1 MPFWAILVLVVV
13 AATGS
18 DATKPKPISISLR
31 AKWEGTPLLLEAGEF
46 LAREDAAL
54 YWKFLAAWPHAS
66 PDANSSARPA
76 SAAPSPSDGDC
87 LDALLRVASSFLAPP
102 LAPLL
107 RLALAMRSLSPALL
121 LHRQLARLSLS
132 QAGLLGPHGA
142 QEGTAEGEQAGWGA
156 GGGDGGE
163 RWRVSENPAA
173 PKGHC
178 CWVELQGKVLLG
190 EAEVAAALAPVQ
202 AEESIL
208 ISVTPPRITSLNRA
222 LPSRSCCTAL
232 PSPHRGASAP
242 SAAPAAEHGAAVHAF
257 DHVYPSAS
265 AAAASHHAPPP
276 AFLYAS
282 PGSACF
288 AALLPLLS
296 AAAHQGAI
304 RLVLRPVLPAG
315 CEQHVERCAA
325 VGAGGRVSLGG
336 YGVELALKNMEYKA
350 LDDSKLHKDGAGQA
364 AAEGLADDLAQPVK
378 GFLFHTLVQRY
389 PEQTGELLTFRDQ
402 LLAAEEIR
410 DEYNV
415 WELKDLGIQAT
426 QRIVGGAEPLRLMQ
440 DINQNFPKIMAS
452 LAKTKARAA
461 RSPFPPCADDK
472 GLQYIVDSTVEEA
485 VQEMH
490 GMVQA
495 GRTIVALNSIA
506 FNLATLDIFTLL
518 EAVQAELSLGA
529 QLLSL
534 KVSRPFSHCL
544 LCQLYAAALAI
555 SRWPRPASPPPSTS
569 LLPRFLLS
577 PTITPP
583 VSLAIPISS
592 CPVSPCTP
600 LATHQL
606 PAPVVRQLLHLPPA
620 SAARE
625 EGGSPRLDFRS
636 PWHVH
641 FFNDLERDREY
652 RGWSPNMHE
661 LLMPMYPGQFRPIR
675 KNIFHAVFVLDP
687 MHPSTPKAVAHIHK
701 LHQGSMPLRM
711 GVILASSARLLTLN
725 DPSAPPPHHDLSELA
740 MALFLH
746 IKDSVGVRPAFDF
759 LLSMWGG
766 SGADESVDDYEDAMV
781 TLPLPQYTPP
791 DQPTMEAAF
800 LHTLSAAAAVSQGG
814 SLGSDDAR
822 RAALASVLAARQ
834 RVEGGD
840 ADSEEGGG
848 EQGGAGGGGAAAAV
862 WAQVVG
868 SSRFVSGLGLA
879 DAMPCLLFN
888 GVFYPSP
895 KVPGG
900 ALEAMQ
906 EEMEA
911 VQRAVYYQQIRGSSD
926 VLAFF
931 LASAAKRFNPEVAL
945 PAGKT
950 APYVSLAPPM
960 AADNPALTR
969 LSFLHSPGTEDE
981 VKPFSHLLALD
992 LSSHQGVDLLLQAVL
1007 HLESEEGTH
1016 ARVAV
1021 LHNPLHAPATADAR
1035 LPPLA
1040 WRHLVPRLIMAA
1052 VQMPS
1057 RRSKLPA
1064 FLRSLLQLPLLR
1076 TVVSR
1081 THSGTEEEGWAGRGE
1096 VRSEKEGLEL
1106 LASAWSIADEAGLNR
1121 AELERA
1127 VTGAGAAEAAAA
1139 HMAQLL
1145 APQHRFVA
1153 ADFALL
1159 EEVESKRVKPAL
1171 SVLQDLPSWPH
1182 LPPDLP
1188 LSDHVS
1194 GMAMVVASALS
1205 SAERASGD
1213 YVQFAR
1219 LTASPRC
1226 SSPRPP
1232 HCQPQVLLSSPASLP
1247 APGAPLLARL
1257 TASPRCSSPR
1267 PPHCQPQVLLS
1278 SPASL
1283 PAPGAPLLARLTASP
1298 RCSSPRPPHCQPQV
1312 LLSSPASL
1320 PAPGAPLLARLT
1332 ASPRCS
1338 SPRPPHCQPQ
1348 VLLSS
1353 PASLPAPASKPL
1365 SLLPYLA
1372 PPAPFPCFLA
1382 SIGIIHSNDS
1392 ALLHIDGVIDPLS
1405 AEAQQVTPL
1414 LLLLHE
1420 WFNPSLRIFMNPLV
1434 RAPPACPLL
1443 HLLLSS
1449 SCLVLCCMPC
1459 IFSDAISVLSPP
1471 SPLRPSHSV
1480 HDRQT
1485 SISEFPLKN
1494 FYRYAAPHKARS
1506 LAPSSSALRPVP
1518 FLEVPSSARVLSE
1531 LADASGVLAAGAEVE
1546 FLNMPLTRTLTL
1558 NLKVPE
1564 PWLVEPAVADHDLDN
1579 LVLEKVADPS
1589 VAAVFELEA
1598 LMITGGSVL
1607 MGGARCSWGGCGG
1620 ICGHTHA
1627 RRCLGA
1633 DGRKCGPTTLCS
1645 YLFAPTTLP
1654 PSLHHATTPSLP
1666 PGHCY
1671 EDSDMQE
1678 PPRGMQLVLGT
1689 PPPVPSAL
1697 LNHSSAP
1704 ATAAATSSNGAAG
1717 RPQGLVVSTALE
1729 DTIVMANLGYF
1740 QLKAAPG
1747 LWLLQLAPGRSQT
1760 LYQLA
1765 GEGALGGSGGGGA
1778 EAGRGGEKE
1787 GDEGMGAVGRVAMEV
1802 AVMDL
1807 RGKVVQL
1814 RVVKRAGMEGE
1825 KMLDGAG
1832 GEDGDDEQ
1840 QAEPAAAASLF
1851 GSFFQKLTGKVGMR
1865 PGQKPAAKGEGAA
1878 ANSTINIFSIAS
1890 GHLYERFTR
1899 IMILSVL
1906 KNTRRP
1912 VKFWF
1917 IKNYLS
1923 PSFKEVIPHMA
1934 REYGFEYGLITYKW
1948 PSWLHKQTE
1957 KQRLIWA
1964 YKILFLDVIFPLS
1977 LQKVI
1982 FVDADQVVREDMG
1995 RLYDMPLHGH
2005 PLAYTPMCDNNR
2017 DMEGYRFW
2025 KQGFWRDHLRGK
2037 PYHISALYVVDLVR
2051 FRRMAAGD
2059 TLRVIYESLSKDP
2072 NSLANL
2078 DQVPPPP
2085 PLTHTRC
2092 CFPHLSPAPG
2102 TASPTSHLHQDLPNY
2117 AQHTVPILSLPQE
2130 WLWCESWCGNATKAR
2145 AKTIDL
2151 CNNPMTKEPK
2161 LQGARRIV
2169 AEWGALDEE
2178 QRHFTERVTRG
2189 EFDDLPPSAPR
2200 GTLRFTGFHSAPRP
2214 EEGPVREAMTEE
2226 EEGGVDDMDGVSEGE
2241 QEREEGEEGGEEGGE
2256 GGEEAGDWAG
2266 YEVDTAYEDL
2276 EGLEEIAVE
2285 AVDGVEEGEEGGEEE
2300 DEEEL
2305 GHEEL

>member
-1 MPFWAILVLVVV
+1 MPFWAIIVLVVV

-18 DATKPKPISISLR
+18 GATKPKPISISLR

-54 YWKFLAAWPHAS
+54 YWKFLAAWPRAS

-76 SAAPSPSDGDC
+76 SAPPRPSDGDC
-87 LDALLRVASSFLAPP
+87 LDALLRVASSFLAAP

-121 LHRQLARLSLS
+121 LHRQLARLSLA
-132 QAGLLGPHGA
+132 QAGLLAPHGA
-142 QEGTAEGEQAGWGA
+142 QGGTAEGEQAGWGA

-190 EAEVAAALAPVQ
+190 EAEVAAAVASVQ
-202 AEESIL
+202 AEGSTH
-208 ISVTPPRITSLNRA
+208 SVSHQHPHQSDPASHHLPQLRPPLHLLLHR
-222 LPSRSCCTAL
+222 TAL
-232 PSPHRGASAP
+232 PCSASAP
-242 SAAPAAEHGAAVHAF
+242 SAASAAEHGAAVHAF
-257 DHVYPSAS
+257 DHVYPSAFAS

-296 AAAHQGAI
+296 AAADQGAI
-304 RLVLRPVLPAG
+304 RLVLRPVLPGG
-315 CEQHVERCAA
+315 CEQHVGRCAA

-350 LDDSKLHKDGAGQA
+350 LDDSKLHKDSAGHA
-364 AAEGLADDLAQPVK
+364 AAEGSADDLAQPVK
-378 GFLFHTLVQRY
+378 GFLFDTLVKRY

-452 LAKTKARAA
+452 LAKTK
-461 RSPFPPCADDK
+461 
-472 GLQYIVDSTVEEA
+472 VDSTVEEA

-534 KVSRPFSHCL
+534 K
-544 LCQLYAAALAI
+544 
-555 SRWPRPASPPPSTS
+555 
-569 LLPRFLLS
+569 
-577 PTITPP
+577 
-583 VSLAIPISS
+583 
-592 CPVSPCTP
+592 
-600 LATHQL
+600 L

-625 EGGSPRLDFRS
+625 EAGALRLDFRS

-687 MHPSTPKAVAHIHK
+687 MHPATPKAVAHIHK
-701 LHQGSMPLRM
+701 LHRGSMPLRM
-711 GVILASSARLLTLN
+711 GVILASSARLLSLN
-725 DPSAPPPHHDLSELA
+725 DPSAPAPHHDLSELA
-740 MALFLH
+740 MALFLY

-759 LLSMWGG
+759 LLEMWGG
-766 SGADESVDDYEDAMV
+766 SALDESMDDYEDAMV
-781 TLPLPQYTPP
+781 TLPPPQYTAP
-791 DQPTMEAAF
+791 DQPTLEAAF
-800 LHTLSAAAAVSQGG
+800 LHTLMWARAGGLGGSSVLWCGVCVGHVCPLICASLHLFPPARLFSAWLSTRPLLVSPFLSLSAPTSAAAAASQGG

-834 RVEGGD
+834 RVEGGQ

-888 GVFYPSP
+888 GIFYPSP

-931 LASAAKRFNPEVAL
+931 LSSAAKRFNPEVAL

-960 AADNPALTR
+960 AADNPALAR

-981 VKPFSHLLALD
+981 VKPFTHLLALD

-1016 ARVAV
+1016 AQVAI
-1021 LHNPLHAPATADAR
+1021 LHNPLHAPATASPTDAR

-1040 WRHLVPRLIMAA
+1040 WRHLVPRLVMAA
-1052 VQMPS
+1052 MQMPS
-1057 RRSKLPA
+1057 RRSKLPS
-1064 FLRSLLQLPLLR
+1064 FLRRLLQLPLLR
-1076 TVVSR
+1076 AVVSR
-1081 THSGTEEEGWAGRGE
+1081 THTGGEGDGWAGRGE
-1096 VRSEKEGLEL
+1096 VSGEQEGQEL
-1106 LASAWSIADEAGLNR
+1106 LASAWSVADEAGLNR

-1127 VTGAGAAEAAAA
+1127 VTGAGTAEAAAA
-1139 HMAQLL
+1139 HMAQDRLFVKQHCGASPGSSVIITNGRLL

-1171 SVLQDLPSWPH
+1171 AVLHDLPSCPH

-1194 GMAMVVASALS
+1194 SMAMAVASALS

-1219 LTASPRC
+1219 LTASP
-1226 SSPRPP
+1226 
-1232 HCQPQVLLSSPASLP
+1232 
-1247 APGAPLLARL
+1247 
-1257 TASPRCSSPR
+1257 
-1267 PPHCQPQVLLS
+1267 
-1278 SPASL
+1278 
-1283 PAPGAPLLARLTASP
+1283 
-1298 RCSSPRPPHCQPQV
+1298 
-1312 LLSSPASL
+1312 
-1320 PAPGAPLLARLT
+1320 
-1332 ASPRCS
+1332 
-1338 SPRPPHCQPQ
+1338 
-1348 VLLSS
+1348 
-1353 PASLPAPASKPL
+1353 
-1365 SLLPYLA
+1365 
-1372 PPAPFPCFLA
+1372 

-1420 WFNPSLRIFMNPLV
+1420 WFNPSLRIFMNPL
-1434 RAPPACPLL
+1434 
-1443 HLLLSS
+1443 
-1449 SCLVLCCMPC
+1449 
-1459 IFSDAISVLSPP
+1459 
-1471 SPLRPSHSV
+1471 
-1480 HDRQT
+1480 T

-1494 FYRYAAPHKARS
+1494 FYRYAAPHK
-1506 LAPSSSALRPVP
+1506 
-1518 FLEVPSSARVLSE
+1518 E
-1531 LADASGVLAAGAEVE
+1531 LADGSGALAAGAEVE

-1598 LMITGGSVL
+1598 LMITG
-1607 MGGARCSWGGCGG
+1607 
-1620 ICGHTHA
+1620 
-1627 RRCLGA
+1627 
-1633 DGRKCGPTTLCS
+1633 
-1645 YLFAPTTLP
+1645 
-1654 PSLHHATTPSLP
+1654 
-1666 PGHCY
+1666 HCY
-1671 EDSDMQE
+1671 EESDMQE

-1704 ATAAATSSNGAAG
+1704 ATTTTARTSETAG
-1717 RPQGLVVSTALE
+1717 RPQGLVVSSALE

-1765 GEGALGGSGGGGA
+1765 GEGGELGGAGAAA
-1778 EAGRGGEKE
+1778 EAGAGGENE
-1787 GDEGMGAVGRVAMEV
+1787 GDAGMGAVGRVAMEV

-1840 QAEPAAAASLF
+1840 QEEPAAAASLF
-1851 GSFFQKLTGKVGMR
+1851 ESFFQKLTGK
-1865 PGQKPAAKGEGAA
+1865 KPAVASKGEGAA
-1878 ANSTINIFSIAS
+1878 GANSTINIFSIAS

-1934 REYGFEYGLITYKW
+1934 REYGFEYALITYKW

-2025 KQGFWRDHLRGK
+2025 KQGFWKDHLRGK

-2078 DQVPPPP
+2078 DQ
-2085 PLTHTRC
+2085 
-2092 CFPHLSPAPG
+2092 
-2102 TASPTSHLHQDLPNY
+2102 DLPNY
-2117 AQHTVPILSLPQE
+2117 AQHTVPIFSLPQE

-2178 QRHFTERVTRG
+2178 QRRFTERVTRG

-2200 GTLRFTGFHSAPRP
+2200 GTLRFAGFHSAPRP
-2214 EEGPVREAMTEE
+2214 EEGPVREATVEE
-2226 EEGGVDDMDGVSEGE
+2226 EEGEEGGVEYMDGVIEGE
-2241 QEREEGEEGGEEGGE
+2241 QEREEGGESGEGGE
-2256 GGEEAGDWAG
+2256 GGEEEVGEWVG
-2266 YEVDTAYEDL
+2266 YEVDPAYEDL

-2285 AVDGVEEGEEGGEEE
+2285 AVDGVEGEEGGEGE

>member
-202 AEESIL
+202 AEESVTRFAPISTHSTLCLISIL

-257 DHVYPSAS
+257 DH
-265 AAAASHHAPPP
+265 
-276 AFLYAS
+276 
-282 PGSACF
+282 
-288 AALLPLLS
+288 
-296 AAAHQGAI
+296 GAI

-364 AAEGLADDLAQPVK
+364 AAEGSADDLAQPVK

-472 GLQYIVDSTVEEA
+472 GLQYIVECEQVDSTVEEA

-506 FNLATLDIFTLL
+506 FNLATLDIFTSSYIFISRSHSPVLSPSAHTSLL

-701 LHQGSMPLRM
+701 LHRGSMPLRM

-1139 HMAQLL
+1139 HMAQDRLFVKQHCGASPGSSVIITNGRLL

-1219 LTASPRC
+1219 LTASP
-1226 SSPRPP
+1226 
-1232 HCQPQVLLSSPASLP
+1232 
-1247 APGAPLLARL
+1247 
-1257 TASPRCSSPR
+1257 
-1267 PPHCQPQVLLS
+1267 
-1278 SPASL
+1278 
-1283 PAPGAPLLARLTASP
+1283 
-1298 RCSSPRPPHCQPQV
+1298 
-1312 LLSSPASL
+1312 
-1320 PAPGAPLLARLT
+1320 
-1332 ASPRCS
+1332 
-1338 SPRPPHCQPQ
+1338 
-1348 VLLSS
+1348 
-1353 PASLPAPASKPL
+1353 
-1365 SLLPYLA
+1365 
-1372 PPAPFPCFLA
+1372 

-1420 WFNPSLRIFMNPLV
+1420 WFNPSLRIFMNPL
-1434 RAPPACPLL
+1434 
-1443 HLLLSS
+1443 
-1449 SCLVLCCMPC
+1449 
-1459 IFSDAISVLSPP
+1459 
-1471 SPLRPSHSV
+1471 
-1480 HDRQT
+1480 T

-1494 FYRYAAPHKARS
+1494 FYRYAAPHK
-1506 LAPSSSALRPVP
+1506 
-1518 FLEVPSSARVLSE
+1518 E

-1598 LMITGGSVL
+1598 LMITG
-1607 MGGARCSWGGCGG
+1607 
-1620 ICGHTHA
+1620 
-1627 RRCLGA
+1627 
-1633 DGRKCGPTTLCS
+1633 
-1645 YLFAPTTLP
+1645 
-1654 PSLHHATTPSLP
+1654 
-1666 PGHCY
+1666 HCY
-1671 EDSDMQE
+1671 EESDMQE

-1851 GSFFQKLTGKVGMR
+1851 GSFFQKLTGK
-1865 PGQKPAAKGEGAA
+1865 KPAAKGEGAA

-2078 DQVPPPP
+2078 DQ
-2085 PLTHTRC
+2085 
-2092 CFPHLSPAPG
+2092 
-2102 TASPTSHLHQDLPNY
+2102 DLPNY

>member
-1 MPFWAILVLVVV
+1 MPFWAILVLVV
-13 AATGS
+13 AAAGS

-66 PDANSSARPA
+66 PDANSSARSA

-87 LDALLRVASSFLAPP
+87 LNALLRVASSFLAPP

-142 QEGTAEGEQAGWGA
+142 QGGTAEGEQAGWGA

-173 PKGHC
+173 PEGHC

-190 EAEVAAALAPVQ
+190 EAEVAAAVAAVQ
-202 AEESIL
+202 AE
-208 ISVTPPRITSLNRA
+208 
-222 LPSRSCCTAL
+222 
-232 PSPHRGASAP
+232 GSAP
-242 SAAPAAEHGAAVHAF
+242 STASAAEQGAAVHAF

-265 AAAASHHAPPP
+265 TAAASHHAPPP

-304 RLVLRPVLPAG
+304 RLVLRPVLPGG
-315 CEQHVERCAA
+315 CEQQVGRCAA

-350 LDDSKLHKDGAGQA
+350 LDDSKLTKDGAGQA
-364 AAEGLADDLAQPVK
+364 AAEGSADDLAQPVK

-452 LAKTKARAA
+452 LAKTKVN
-461 RSPFPPCADDK
+461 S
-472 GLQYIVDSTVEEA
+472 GVEEA

-534 KVSRPFSHCL
+534 K
-544 LCQLYAAALAI
+544 
-555 SRWPRPASPPPSTS
+555 
-569 LLPRFLLS
+569 
-577 PTITPP
+577 
-583 VSLAIPISS
+583 
-592 CPVSPCTP
+592 
-600 LATHQL
+600 L

-625 EGGSPRLDFRS
+625 EGGAPRLDFRS
-636 PWHVH
+636 PWHVQ

-701 LHQGSMPLRM
+701 LHRGSMPLRM
-711 GVILASSARLLTLN
+711 GVILASSARLLSLN
-725 DPSAPPPHHDLSELA
+725 DPSAPAPHHDLSELA
-740 MALFLH
+740 MAFFQH

-759 LLSMWGG
+759 LLQMWGG
-766 SGADESVDDYEDAMV
+766 SAADESVDDYEDAMV
-781 TLPLPQYTPP
+781 TLPLPQYTAP

-800 LHTLSAAAAVSQGG
+800 LHTLSEAAAASPGG
-814 SLGSDDAR
+814 SLDSDDAR

-834 RVEGGD
+834 RVEGGQVE
-840 ADSEEGGG
+840 SEEGGG

-900 ALEAMQ
+900 TLEAMQ

-931 LASAAKRFNPEVAL
+931 LSSAAKRFNPEVAL

-960 AADNPALTR
+960 AADNPALAR

-1007 HLESEEGTH
+1007 HLESGEGTH

-1021 LHNPLHAPATADAR
+1021 LHNPLHAPANAHAR
-1035 LPPLA
+1035 LPPLT

-1076 TVVSR
+1076 AVVSR
-1081 THSGTEEEGWAGRGE
+1081 THSGGEGDGWASKGE
-1096 VRSEKEGLEL
+1096 VNSEQEGQEL
-1106 LASAWSIADEAGLNR
+1106 LASAWSVADEAGLYR

-1139 HMAQLL
+1139 HMAQDRLFVKQHCGASPGSSVIITNGRLL

-1219 LTASPRC
+1219 LTASP
-1226 SSPRPP
+1226 
-1232 HCQPQVLLSSPASLP
+1232 
-1247 APGAPLLARL
+1247 
-1257 TASPRCSSPR
+1257 
-1267 PPHCQPQVLLS
+1267 
-1278 SPASL
+1278 
-1283 PAPGAPLLARLTASP
+1283 
-1298 RCSSPRPPHCQPQV
+1298 
-1312 LLSSPASL
+1312 
-1320 PAPGAPLLARLT
+1320 
-1332 ASPRCS
+1332 
-1338 SPRPPHCQPQ
+1338 
-1348 VLLSS
+1348 
-1353 PASLPAPASKPL
+1353 
-1365 SLLPYLA
+1365 
-1372 PPAPFPCFLA
+1372 

-1420 WFNPSLRIFMNPLV
+1420 WFNPSLRIFMNPL
-1434 RAPPACPLL
+1434 
-1443 HLLLSS
+1443 
-1449 SCLVLCCMPC
+1449 
-1459 IFSDAISVLSPP
+1459 
-1471 SPLRPSHSV
+1471 
-1480 HDRQT
+1480 T

-1494 FYRYAAPHKARS
+1494 FYRYAAPHK
-1506 LAPSSSALRPVP
+1506 
-1518 FLEVPSSARVLSE
+1518 E

-1598 LMITGGSVL
+1598 LMITG
-1607 MGGARCSWGGCGG
+1607 
-1620 ICGHTHA
+1620 
-1627 RRCLGA
+1627 
-1633 DGRKCGPTTLCS
+1633 
-1645 YLFAPTTLP
+1645 
-1654 PSLHHATTPSLP
+1654 
-1666 PGHCY
+1666 HCY

-1704 ATAAATSSNGAAG
+1704 ATAAATTTATSSSGAGG

-1760 LYQLA
+1760 LYQLS
-1765 GEGALGGSGGGGA
+1765 GEGGALGGGGGGA
-1778 EAGRGGEKE
+1778 AEAGEEGGDE
-1787 GDEGMGAVGRVAMEV
+1787 GDAGMGAVGRVAMEV

-1840 QAEPAAAASLF
+1840 QEEPAAAASLF
-1851 GSFFQKLTGKVGMR
+1851 GSFFQKLTGK
-1865 PGQKPAAKGEGAA
+1865 KPAVASKGEGAG

-2078 DQVPPPP
+2078 DQ
-2085 PLTHTRC
+2085 
-2092 CFPHLSPAPG
+2092 
-2102 TASPTSHLHQDLPNY
+2102 DLPNY

-2178 QRHFTERVTRG
+2178 QRRFTERVTRG

-2200 GTLRFTGFHSAPRP
+2200 GTLRFAGFHSAPRP

-2226 EEGGVDDMDGVSEGE
+2226 EEGGVDDMDGVSEGGH
-2241 QEREEGEEGGEEGGE
+2241 EREEGEEGGEEGGE
-2256 GGEEAGDWAG
+2256 GGEEAGEWAG

-2285 AVDGVEEGEEGGEEE
+2285 AVDGVEEGEEGGEED

>member
-1 MPFWAILVLVVV
+1 MPPVRGAVGSPTSPPGVQTASWTRRIARMPFWGILVLVIV

-76 SAAPSPSDGDC
+76 SAPPRPSDGDC
-87 LDALLRVASSFLAPP
+87 LDTLLRVASSFLAAP

-132 QAGLLGPHGA
+132 QAGLLGPHSAQGGA
-142 QEGTAEGEQAGWGA
+142 AEGEQAGWGA

-178 CWVELQGKVLLG
+178 CWVELKGKVLLG
-190 EAEVAAALAPVQ
+190 EAEVAAALASVQ
-202 AEESIL
+202 AE
-208 ISVTPPRITSLNRA
+208 
-222 LPSRSCCTAL
+222 
-232 PSPHRGASAP
+232 GSAAA
-242 SAAPAAEHGAAVHAF
+242 AAPAAEHGATVHAF

-296 AAAHQGAI
+296 AAADQGAI

-315 CEQHVERCAA
+315 CEQHVGRCAA

-350 LDDSKLHKDGAGQA
+350 LDDSQLTKDSAGQA
-364 AAEGLADDLAQPVK
+364 AADGSADDLAQPVK
-378 GFLFHTLVQRY
+378 GFLFDTLVQRY

-452 LAKTKARAA
+452 LAKTK
-461 RSPFPPCADDK
+461 
-472 GLQYIVDSTVEEA
+472 VDSGVEEA

-534 KVSRPFSHCL
+534 K
-544 LCQLYAAALAI
+544 
-555 SRWPRPASPPPSTS
+555 
-569 LLPRFLLS
+569 
-577 PTITPP
+577 
-583 VSLAIPISS
+583 
-592 CPVSPCTP
+592 
-600 LATHQL
+600 L

-625 EGGSPRLDFRS
+625 EGGSLRLDFRS

-687 MHPSTPKAVAHIHK
+687 MHPSMPKAVAHIHK
-701 LHQGSMPLRM
+701 LHRGSMPLRM
-711 GVILASSARLLTLN
+711 GLILASSARLLSLN

-746 IKDSVGVRPAFDF
+746 IKESVGVRPAFDF

-766 SGADESVDDYEDAMV
+766 SASDESVDDYEDAMV

-800 LHTLSAAAAVSQGG
+800 LHTLSAAAAASQGR

-822 RAALASVLAARQ
+822 RAVLASVLAGRQ
-834 RVEGGD
+834 RVEGEQVE
-840 ADSEEGGG
+840 SEEGGG

-911 VQRAVYYQQIRGSSD
+911 VQRAVYYQQLRGSSD

-931 LASAAKRFNPEVAL
+931 LSSAAKRFNPEVAL

-960 AADNPALTR
+960 AADNPTLAR

-1021 LHNPLHAPATADAR
+1021 LHNPLHAPANDDAR

-1064 FLRSLLQLPLLR
+1064 FLHRLLQLPLLR
-1076 TVVSR
+1076 AVVSR
-1081 THSGTEEEGWAGRGE
+1081 THTGVEEEGWAGKGE
-1096 VRSEKEGLEL
+1096 VNSEQEGQEL
-1106 LASAWSIADEAGLNR
+1106 LASAWSVADEAGLNR

-1139 HMAQLL
+1139 HMAQDRLFVKQHCGGSPGSSVIITNGRLL

-1159 EEVESKRVKPAL
+1159 EEVESKRVKAAL

-1219 LTASPRC
+1219 LTASP
-1226 SSPRPP
+1226 
-1232 HCQPQVLLSSPASLP
+1232 
-1247 APGAPLLARL
+1247 
-1257 TASPRCSSPR
+1257 
-1267 PPHCQPQVLLS
+1267 
-1278 SPASL
+1278 
-1283 PAPGAPLLARLTASP
+1283 
-1298 RCSSPRPPHCQPQV
+1298 
-1312 LLSSPASL
+1312 
-1320 PAPGAPLLARLT
+1320 
-1332 ASPRCS
+1332 
-1338 SPRPPHCQPQ
+1338 
-1348 VLLSS
+1348 
-1353 PASLPAPASKPL
+1353 
-1365 SLLPYLA
+1365 
-1372 PPAPFPCFLA
+1372 
-1382 SIGIIHSNDS
+1382 SIGIIHSNES

-1420 WFNPSLRIFMNPLV
+1420 WFNPSMRVFMNPL
-1434 RAPPACPLL
+1434 
-1443 HLLLSS
+1443 SS
-1449 SCLVLCCMPC
+1449 M
-1459 IFSDAISVLSPP
+1459 
-1471 SPLRPSHSV
+1471 
-1480 HDRQT
+1480 
-1485 SISEFPLKN
+1485 SEFPLKN
-1494 FYRYAAPHKARS
+1494 FYRYAAPHK
-1506 LAPSSSALRPVP
+1506 
-1518 FLEVPSSARVLSE
+1518 E

-1589 VAAVFELEA
+1589 VVAVFELEA
-1598 LMITGGSVL
+1598 LMIT
-1607 MGGARCSWGGCGG
+1607 
-1620 ICGHTHA
+1620 
-1627 RRCLGA
+1627 
-1633 DGRKCGPTTLCS
+1633 
-1645 YLFAPTTLP
+1645 
-1654 PSLHHATTPSLP
+1654 
-1666 PGHCY
+1666 GHCY

-1689 PPPVPSAL
+1689 PPPIPSAL
-1697 LNHSSAP
+1697 LNHSSAT
-1704 ATAAATSSNGAAG
+1704 ATAAATTNSGAAG
-1717 RPQGLVVSTALE
+1717 RPQGLVVSSALE

-1765 GEGALGGSGGGGA
+1765 GEGALEGGGSGA
-1778 EAGRGGEKE
+1778 EAGEGG
-1787 GDEGMGAVGRVAMEV
+1787 GDEGMGAVGAVGRVAMDV

-1825 KMLDGAG
+1825 KMLDGTG
-1832 GEDGDDEQ
+1832 GEDGDEEQ
-1840 QAEPAAAASLF
+1840 QEEPAAAASLF
-1851 GSFFQKLTGKVGMR
+1851 GSFFQKLTGK
-1865 PGQKPAAKGEGAA
+1865 KPAAPSKGEAA
-1878 ANSTINIFSIAS
+1878 GGNSTINIFSIAS

-2037 PYHISALYVVDLVR
+2037 LYHISALYVVDLVR

-2078 DQVPPPP
+2078 D
-2085 PLTHTRC
+2085 
-2092 CFPHLSPAPG
+2092 
-2102 TASPTSHLHQDLPNY
+2102 QDLPNY

-2178 QRHFTERVTRG
+2178 QRRFTERVTQG

-2200 GTLRFTGFHSAPRP
+2200 GTLRFAGFHSAPRP
-2214 EEGPVREAMTEE
+2214 EEGPVAEALAE
-2226 EEGGVDDMDGVSEGE
+2226 EGE
-2241 QEREEGEEGGEEGGE
+2241 QEVEEMDGVNEGGQEREEGGE
-2256 GGEEAGDWAG
+2256 GGEEAGDWTG